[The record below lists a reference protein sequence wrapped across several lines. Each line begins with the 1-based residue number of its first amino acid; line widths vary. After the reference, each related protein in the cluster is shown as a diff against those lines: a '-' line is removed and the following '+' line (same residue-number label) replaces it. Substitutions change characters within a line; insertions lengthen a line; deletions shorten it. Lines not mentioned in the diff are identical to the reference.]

1 MRFAHPEAFLLG
13 LFLPLYMWWVWFQKP
28 TNKGKGIPLPTYQ
41 YLKLIHKR
49 FHWKLWLPR
58 VFWLFGFIFLILAL
72 ARPQAGRE
80 VTLSKQKGIDIILAL
95 DTSGSMLAEDFQP
108 NRLEAAKRVIVEFI
122 RLQQNNRIGVVVFA
136 GRSFTLLP
144 LTTDYSLVAQ
154 AVQEIHPHIV
164 KIDGTAI
171 GDGIANAIYR
181 FKQDN
186 LKSRVL
192 ILLTDGEN
200 TAGNIRP
207 LVAAEVARQ
216 KNIRIYTIGMGKTE
230 GVPIPVTDPR
240 TGRRYYARDR
250 NGNLY
255 LSRVNGEELAKIAQ
269 ITGGQYF
276 QADNPQK
283 LTAIYQKIAAMEK
296 TTFETRRIMLY
307 QERMLWFALPA
318 LLLMLLAQGLQVT
331 VGRILRV

>member
-1 MRFAHPEAFLLG
+1 MRFANPEAFLVL
-13 LFLPLYMWWVWFQKP
+13 LFLPLGAWLWRRTP
-28 TNKGKGIPLPTYQ
+28 ADPGGSLPLPTYQ
-41 YLKLIHKR
+41 WLKSIRRGLS
-49 FHWKLWLPR
+49 WKIWLPR
-58 VFWLFGFIFLILAL
+58 LCSLSAVVLLILAL

-80 VTLSKQKGIDIILAL
+80 ITVSRAKGVDIILAL

-108 NRLEAAKRVIVEFI
+108 NRLEAAKRVISEFI
-122 RLQQNNRIGVVVFA
+122 RQQQTNRIGMVVFA

-144 LTTDYSLVAQ
+144 LTTDYTLMAQ
-154 AVQEIHPHIV
+154 TVQEIHPQIV

-181 FKQDN
+181 FRQDN

-216 KNIRIYTIGMGKTE
+216 KNVRIYTIGMGKAE

-240 TGRRYYARDR
+240 TGQRYYVRDR

-255 LSRVNGEELAKIAQ
+255 LSRINAEELIKIAQ
-269 ITGGQYF
+269 TTGGQYF
-276 QADNPQK
+276 QADNAEK

-296 TTFETRRIMLY
+296 TEFEVRRTTLY
-307 QERMLWFALPA
+307 QERMIWFALPA
-318 LLLMLLAQGLQVT
+318 LLLLLLAQLLQLT
-331 VGRILRV
+331 VARVLRV